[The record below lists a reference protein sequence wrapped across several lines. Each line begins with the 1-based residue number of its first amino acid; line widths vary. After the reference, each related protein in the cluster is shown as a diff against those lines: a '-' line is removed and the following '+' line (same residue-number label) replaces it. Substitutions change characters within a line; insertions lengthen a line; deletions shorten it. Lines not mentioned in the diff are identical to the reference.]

1 MCLRLP
7 GSEDGLGTKCSQPP
21 SDSVRRQERRLGV
34 RWGGVPL
41 SSLTPLLGLL
51 SSAPWSPPPPC
62 SLLQPG
68 PTLPLFR
75 IRSAYCLAGTLRL
88 KTTHIPVSPS
98 RSRFRVNRQRGLL
111 PLACGGSALPSPKWT
126 WSLPD
131 AADTGS
137 VPPGSVQHCAG
148 HQPCASSVG
157 TGTKSPPPPP
167 SSSPSPA
174 WLPAPLPL
182 RGEDPSLEG

>member
-1 MCLRLP
+1 M
-7 GSEDGLGTKCSQPP
+7 
-21 SDSVRRQERRLGV
+21 

-41 SSLTPLLGLL
+41 SSLTPLLCLL
-51 SSAPWSPPPPC
+51 SAAPWSPPPPC

-75 IRSAYCLAGTLRL
+75 IRSAHCLAGTLRL

-98 RSRFRVNRQRGLL
+98 RSQFRVNRQRGLL

-131 AADTGS
+131 ASRHWLRPSRVRPAL
-137 VPPGSVQHCAG
+137 CW
-148 HQPCASSVG
+148 ASALCILRGDRDQV
-157 TGTKSPPPPP
+157 TTP
-167 SSSPSPA
+167 SSPSPA
-174 WLPAPLPL
+174 WLPAPLSL